1 MTQQRATAQEL
12 LAAAKQLYH
21 LHADVYEQIEVLERR
36 LDEPLRVALV
46 GSVKAGK
53 STLLNGLL
61 GERIA
66 PTDSREC
73 TRIVTWYHHGPTPR
87 VRAHLTN
94 GESAALPAKRQRER
108 LELDLAGLSSD
119 DVDRIDVTWPVPGI
133 GRITL
138 IDTPGIASAS
148 HDVSHETDRFL
159 LPDEGAAGADAV
171 IYLLRSLHE
180 SDVQYMRALTE
191 RTRHGNATIGS
202 IAVLSR
208 ADELA
213 SGRLT
218 AMVSINES
226 AQRLRNSPEL
236 EGVCETVVPVA
247 GLLGM
252 GAMMLRQA
260 DFAAFATL
268 AAVPST
274 ETERLFISAERFITS
289 RDQGLPA
296 ERVRI
301 DLVDRFG
308 MYGIRLAIALLR
320 GGIND
325 APDLSAELLRRS
337 GLEELR
343 RVIDVHFTQRTAE
356 LKAHSVM
363 LALHQL
369 LRQRAVAGS
378 EDLLLDVDQ
387 RMAASH
393 TCTEMQLVGRIAS
406 GRLSLSDE
414 RAAELERLL
423 GGRGSDPAV
432 RLGLIDDRVHGKS
445 GASGRYGV
453 LGGGRPSTE
462 QLLDE
467 ATKHLLRWRELLDN
481 PLLDRET
488 ARACAV
494 AEQSCERLILAL
506 MGHSRLAAA

>member
-1 MTQQRATAQEL
+1 MNQRLTTAQEL
-12 LAAAKQLYH
+12 LDAARQLFPF
-21 LHADVYEQIEVLERR
+21 HAEAREHIDALERR
-36 LDEPLRVALV
+36 LDGPLRVALV

-73 TRIVTWYHHGPTPR
+73 TRIVTWYHQGATPSL
-87 VRAHLTN
+87 RAHLAN
-94 GESAALPAKRQRER
+94 GQSAALPAKRQRAR
-108 LELDLAGLSSD
+108 LELELAGLSSD
-119 DVDRIDVTWPVPGI
+119 EVERIDVTWPVPGI
-133 GRITL
+133 GRMTL

-148 HDVSHETDRFL
+148 HDVSHQTDRFL

-191 RTRHGNATIGS
+191 RTRHGNATIGT

-226 AQRLRNSPEL
+226 AHRLRNSPEL

-252 GAMMLRQA
+252 GAMTLRQA
-260 DFAAFATL
+260 DFAAFAAL
-268 AAVPST
+268 AARPNA
-274 ETERLFISAERFITS
+274 ETERLLVTAERFITS
-289 RDQGLPA
+289 RDEGLPS
-296 ERVRI
+296 ERVRM

-308 MYGIRLAIALLR
+308 MYGIRLSIALLR
-320 GGIND
+320 GGIGD
-325 APDLSAELLRRS
+325 APELSAELLRRS

-343 RVIDVHFTQRTAE
+343 RVIDVHFTQRTTE
-356 LKAHSVM
+356 LKEHSVM

-369 LRQRAVAGS
+369 LRQHAVAGS
-378 EDLLLDVDQ
+378 EELLIDVDQ
-387 RMAASH
+387 HMAASH
-393 TCTEMQLVGRIAS
+393 TSTEMQLAGRIAS
-406 GRLSLSDE
+406 GRLSLPDDLAS
-414 RAAELERLL
+414 ELERLV

-432 RLGLIDDRVHGKS
+432 RLGLI
-445 GASGRYGV
+445 GADAPGGFAPHA
-453 LGGGRPSTE
+453 GGRPSTE

-467 ATKHLLRWRELLDN
+467 ATKHLLRWREMLDN
-481 PLLDRET
+481 PLLERET
-488 ARACAV
+488 ARACAI
-494 AEQSCERLILAL
+494 AEQSCERLIVGLL
-506 MGHSRLAAA
+506 SRPRLAAA